1 MWCLQFDMTVT
12 LKHSDSVGRR
22 LPVGIGTDIIYER
35 TVLENSLHFSKR
47 DVLASLQFHQV
58 LLAVYKIDQNRM
70 YFEC

>member
-1 MWCLQFDMTVT
+1 MTVT

-35 TVLENSLHFSKR
+35 AVLENSLHFSKR
-47 DVLASLQFHQV
+47 DVLARLQFHQV
-58 LLAVYKIDQNRM
+58 LLAVYQIDQNRM